1 MHCGGCPNLDLGLYS
16 KHFSEAI
23 LAEPLTVEVEKLTEI
38 YFSYNFFAGVLQN
51 LNLLHY
57 VCCPSTYW
65 PSP

>member
-1 MHCGGCPNLDLGLYS
+1 MHCGGCPNLYLGLYS
-16 KHFSEAI
+16 KHFSEAM

-57 VCCPSTYW
+57 VCCPSTYR